1 MAKYT
6 TKRSLGAKI
15 AWGLT
20 VLGIAGAAVGGVS
33 YARNEA
39 LDYMDENKI
48 FDVEKVDSQL
58 DYWGGDDRYVDNSY
72 NKFTFKSNSIYD
84 HFNVGDR
91 PVKVAYAANISE
103 SERQNYNHVFEYLNE
118 IFEVINPK
126 YKFEIVDTYQS
137 NSDIFISNEPVSS
150 TSGGPEI
157 GAYVRPQA
165 HFLHSSKVTRADIV
179 MNSNV
184 EACDTYKRYMLL
196 HEMMH
201 VLFGSLDVNEN
212 ESQTF
217 SVYNSGDVGFLY
229 KKVESAKVAEKLGEE
244 EYKGDCAFQT
254 IAEKNSY
261 VAFLPTDL
269 STVIALY
276 GDMSVPG
283 NVENY
288 KVLLQ
293 EHLQQSYKLF
303 GDNQPYYENGFEIP
317 TPSVNVEL
325 ENDDK
330 GQSKE

>member
-6 TKRSLGAKI
+6 TKRNLGAKI

-20 VLGIAGAAVGGVS
+20 VLGLAGVAVGGVS

-72 NKFTFKSNSIYD
+72 NKFTFKKNSIYD

-91 PVKVAYAANISE
+91 AVKVVYAANVSE
-103 SERQNYNHVFEYLNE
+103 AERQNYNHVFDYLNK

-126 YKFEIVDTYQS
+126 YKFEITEGYQA

-150 TSGGPEI
+150 TNGGPEI

-165 HFLHSSKVTRADIV
+165 DFLHSSKVTSADIV

-184 EACDTYKRYMLL
+184 DACDTYKRYMLL

-229 KKVESAKVAEKLGEE
+229 KKVESAKVVEKLREG
-244 EYKGDCAFQT
+244 EYKGDCAFET
-254 IAEKNSY
+254 TAEKNSY

-269 STVIALY
+269 STLIALY
-276 GDMSVPG
+276 GDMSVPE

-303 GDNQPYYENGFEIP
+303 GDNQPYYESGFEIP
-317 TPSVNVEL
+317 TSSSNTVL
-325 ENDDK
+325 EGEQED
-330 GQSKE
+330 QSKE